1 LMTDGENK
9 WLRQWRVREYRCYGS
24 VVPEYMPLYINAKAV
39 VVTAVRMLSHSS
51 EYDADGKF
59 WARHMRKKIKMLL
72 ESAKA

>member
-1 LMTDGENK
+1 LLSSIQRLT
-9 WLRQWRVREYRCYGS
+9 CT

>member
-1 LMTDGENK
+1 
-9 WLRQWRVREYRCYGS
+9 
-24 VVPEYMPLYINAKAV
+24 MPLYINAKAV

-72 ESAKA
+72 ESAKAWFT